1 VIRNVL
7 RHNTLILAWLLSL
20 NIVWLKIIGIRF
32 SEFNLVYKPGDN
44 LWTLV
49 AIKNLRLEGWFQKNL
64 FVGYPDGQDL
74 SAIPTLDWFH
84 LITLKIISYFI
95 QNDFIIFSI
104 FVLIINTLTGIF
116 MYLAARYYINAF
128 YSIIFASI
136 IVLSPWRFE
145 RFIEHTF
152 LSNLTPLACSLII
165 GNLIIK
171 LGANKKIS
179 SLNYVYLL
187 SLTIIIATSG
197 MYWILLSTITILIH
211 YSLNFRKIVRRNHI
225 FAFLYILLISLSYG
239 TNLLSHD
246 DRVLEFF
253 NRTPYESELYG
264 GKLISLFLPSTN
276 SGIDI
281 LAESRQKINSVLLM
295 SFEGNPNLPVI
306 GILGSFLMIFIL
318 LSSKSFP
325 KLNMNFYQLRYLII
339 VWFITLLFFV
349 SSGLGTLFSYYLSPQ
364 FRATGRFSIY
374 LVIISTIILLHFVQN
389 LSGKWIKNIALTGLI
404 ITSFFDL
411 NSDSYRVDTISNS
424 LQIKEIKS
432 FTSQIESKAERNCKI
447 YQLPYARFPENPKI
461 NKLSDYELFLPY
473 LFSNSLIFSYG
484 AVKGADVESVKLRQ
498 QVGSEFS
505 NLKALKE
512 YDYCGILVDYNGIED
527 SDLKGLEIA
536 LKNSSQLF
544 ISSTSNRWKFYTLES
559 KI

>member
-1 VIRNVL
+1 
-7 RHNTLILAWLLSL
+7 LILAWLLSL

-95 QNDFIIFSI
+95 QNDFITFSI

-145 RFIEHTF
+145 RFMEHTF

-165 GNLIIK
+165 GNLILK

-187 SLTIIIATSG
+187 SLTMIIATSG

-239 TNLLSHD
+239 TNLLSRD

-276 SGIDI
+276 
-281 LAESRQKINSVLLM
+281 
-295 SFEGNPNLPVI
+295 
-306 GILGSFLMIFIL
+306 
-318 LSSKSFP
+318 
-325 KLNMNFYQLRYLII
+325 
-339 VWFITLLFFV
+339 
-349 SSGLGTLFSYYLSPQ
+349 
-364 FRATGRFSIY
+364 
-374 LVIISTIILLHFVQN
+374 
-389 LSGKWIKNIALTGLI
+389 
-404 ITSFFDL
+404 
-411 NSDSYRVDTISNS
+411 
-424 LQIKEIKS
+424 
-432 FTSQIESKAERNCKI
+432 
-447 YQLPYARFPENPKI
+447 
-461 NKLSDYELFLPY
+461 
-473 LFSNSLIFSYG
+473 
-484 AVKGADVESVKLRQ
+484 
-498 QVGSEFS
+498 
-505 NLKALKE
+505 
-512 YDYCGILVDYNGIED
+512 
-527 SDLKGLEIA
+527 
-536 LKNSSQLF
+536 
-544 ISSTSNRWKFYTLES
+544 
-559 KI
+559 